1 MSIPGHHHKVV
12 FIGDVREIDTD
23 GSGAVIGVIL
33 MLDADEPC
41 DVSIM
46 FPAARPG
53 VLIGNR
59 LGVRG
64 RLAYE
69 PMPHRRESLHVVR
82 ARGVYLVK
90 RPRQAS
96 SQRAHHTPL
105 LSSAGG
111 ALRCHLE
118 IS

>member
-12 FIGDVREIDTD
+12 FIGDVRKIDTD
-23 GSGAVIGVIL
+23 GSGAVVGVIL

-69 PMPHRRESLHVVR
+69 PMPHRRESLYVGR
-82 ARGVYLVK
+82 AWWIDLVK

-96 SQRAHHTPL
+96 
-105 LSSAGG
+105 
-111 ALRCHLE
+111 
-118 IS
+118 

>member
-1 MSIPGHHHKVV
+1 MFRRAGTWQSLSPSYKMLGPV
-12 FIGDVREIDTD
+12 DVREIYMD

-69 PMPHRRESLHVVR
+69 PMPHRRESLYVGR
-82 ARGVYLVK
+82 AWWIDLVK

-96 SQRAHHTPL
+96 
-105 LSSAGG
+105 
-111 ALRCHLE
+111 
-118 IS
+118 

>member
-12 FIGDVREIDTD
+12 FIGDVRKIDTD

-53 VLIGNR
+53 VLIGNT
-59 LGVRG
+59 
-64 RLAYE
+64 
-69 PMPHRRESLHVVR
+69 S
-82 ARGVYLVK
+82 
-90 RPRQAS
+90 
-96 SQRAHHTPL
+96 
-105 LSSAGG
+105 
-111 ALRCHLE
+111 RCHIAESRSMLGE
-118 IS
+118 HGGLIW